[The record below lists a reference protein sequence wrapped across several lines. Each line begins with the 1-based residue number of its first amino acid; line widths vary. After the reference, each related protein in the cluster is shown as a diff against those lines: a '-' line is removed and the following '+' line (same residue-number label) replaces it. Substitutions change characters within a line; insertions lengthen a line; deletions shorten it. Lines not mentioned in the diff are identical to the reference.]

1 MNTDNNKETANIIAD
16 AINDLVVSM
25 PASCQPYDYSL
36 ELKGLRH
43 ELSDVASQLERI
55 ADLLESKGGK

>member
-1 MNTDNNKETANIIAD
+1 MSTDNNKETANIIAN

-25 PASCQPYDYSL
+25 PATWEPYDYSP
-36 ELKGLRH
+36 EFRYLRE
-43 ELSDVASQLERI
+43 ELSGICTQLERI